1 MTTLHRPRLSGG
13 VCQNQAPQRPC
24 GSIRKRAVQQLAKL
38 IAVAVVC
45 AGMVAIYKIVGAAVQ
60 DGMIAAMLTLLLYL
74 PFVTLCARRR

>member
-1 MTTLHRPRLSGG
+1 MP
-13 VCQNQAPQRPC
+13 
-24 GSIRKRAVQQLAKL
+24 KL